1 MLLFNDILRFIIDQY
16 FCHLILSS
24 NHYFTLIFCRKF
36 QLNVTKQILVKEK
49 EIIERCM
56 FFNRDS
62 SNVKNIHRKV
72 YPFSAFY
79 LPRYGTRCLRL
90 LV

>member
-16 FCHLILSS
+16 FYHLILSS
-24 NHYFTLIFCRKF
+24 NHCFTLIFCRKF
-36 QLNVTKQILVKEK
+36 QLNVAKQILVKK
-49 EIIERCM
+49 NNRALCM

-79 LPRYGTRCLRL
+79 LSRYGTRCLRL

>member
-1 MLLFNDILRFIIDQY
+1 
-16 FCHLILSS
+16 
-24 NHYFTLIFCRKF
+24 
-36 QLNVTKQILVKEK
+36 
-49 EIIERCM
+49 M